1 MGELLLKEFLF
12 GSLINLTPFDL
23 GHLHLLIYDATAAL
37 DATADATAARN
48 YDATMTQ
55 LQTQLQHKVFA
66 PPSVFF

>member
-1 MGELLLKEFLF
+1 LLKEFLF

-48 YDATMTQ
+48 YDANYDATMTQ